1 MALILTDTETGETV
15 EVTVCF
21 EDGTV
26 HESRF
31 FCPICVRFPRED

>member
-31 FCPICVRFPRED
+31 FCPTCYLRSRED